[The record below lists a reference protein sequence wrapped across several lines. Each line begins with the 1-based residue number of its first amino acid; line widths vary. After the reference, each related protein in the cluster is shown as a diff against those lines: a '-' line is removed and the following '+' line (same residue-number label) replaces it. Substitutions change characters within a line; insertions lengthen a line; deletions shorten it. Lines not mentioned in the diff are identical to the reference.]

1 MRIYNIIPSTS
12 LTSKINTS
20 NNKRAADGNSIK
32 DITKPE
38 RTEISKIPVV
48 SFKAQHNIKQKTID
62 TEQETK
68 KLLKQFDEI
77 LASDMSLE
85 ELIHL
90 YERKITS
97 QLIQKKQRAEVLYE
111 EAEKLMQDPSISQMK
126 AERLL
131 AIQKEFKQL
140 EKNVFKINPMQFPKK
155 PDVNIDTALINKFK
169 TAIIEDNFNLDK
181 VYLDYYSGLNN
192 IQTLEELNKTYP
204 QIKFPDRPEYVIAD
218 RIVANLTRDFF
229 EKLDR
234 LIHKKD
240 EQKVYDFLTQNVQ
253 EILQQ
258 STKNSDDVF
267 FKVFESTV
275 MNILMKYDKLRT
287 TNTFS
292 SVPQFRKNSSI
303 QITDNDLKLLSVD
316 FDDFVLTVLRK
327 QYLEN
332 QKPNTIKYTDGEITI
347 PVSSLKENF
356 YKFEKSSE
364 KIKQM
369 INDAKKIQAAKRDY
383 EHFDDK
389 KLRDRLALFAGHALG
404 NNEKIFDTIVA
415 FDACNFGDKDKAA
428 LIKFLRVLDS
438 AKDGE
443 KSIDEV
449 LKTIKDEDLRPI
461 ETEKLNELE
470 KQKVIES
477 LKYQQQL
484 AFSLNSLKSRFD
496 DAMNS
501 LYMNDLSGTA
511 ALCSKYRPE
520 NLEAKTV
527 ENAEFIIDIIEK
539 NIQNNRNDVKN
550 RLKNWDTYNYYTE
563 NGAQSDI
570 YQQAQKY
577 AQKPDGS
584 IDVNRAGIYLKNAET
599 VMNLPKSLEY
609 LVERDFVAAIIK
621 RSSSDETAIEN
632 LCKYDEYNEL
642 YDKTH
647 ILKYAHNF
655 NLKDNVEK
663 FILKYIVE
671 NDYVNTDTISPVKLN
686 ENDTVDATIT
696 ANAKKQILEK
706 YKFPGCIEFMEG
718 FEDALSSLAAEYGA
732 SGIKKTGSNN
742 KSLEYKLELK
752 LKGHDDRLFST
763 DNNYYF
769 DIFSDRG
776 LH

>member
-267 FKVFESTV
+267 FFVF
-275 MNILMKYDKLRT
+275 
-287 TNTFS
+287 
-292 SVPQFRKNSSI
+292 
-303 QITDNDLKLLSVD
+303 
-316 FDDFVLTVLRK
+316 
-327 QYLEN
+327 
-332 QKPNTIKYTDGEITI
+332 
-347 PVSSLKENF
+347 
-356 YKFEKSSE
+356 
-364 KIKQM
+364 
-369 INDAKKIQAAKRDY
+369 
-383 EHFDDK
+383 
-389 KLRDRLALFAGHALG
+389 
-404 NNEKIFDTIVA
+404 
-415 FDACNFGDKDKAA
+415 
-428 LIKFLRVLDS
+428 
-438 AKDGE
+438 
-443 KSIDEV
+443 
-449 LKTIKDEDLRPI
+449 
-461 ETEKLNELE
+461 
-470 KQKVIES
+470 
-477 LKYQQQL
+477 
-484 AFSLNSLKSRFD
+484 
-496 DAMNS
+496 
-501 LYMNDLSGTA
+501 
-511 ALCSKYRPE
+511 
-520 NLEAKTV
+520 
-527 ENAEFIIDIIEK
+527 
-539 NIQNNRNDVKN
+539 
-550 RLKNWDTYNYYTE
+550 
-563 NGAQSDI
+563 
-570 YQQAQKY
+570 
-577 AQKPDGS
+577 
-584 IDVNRAGIYLKNAET
+584 
-599 VMNLPKSLEY
+599 
-609 LVERDFVAAIIK
+609 
-621 RSSSDETAIEN
+621 
-632 LCKYDEYNEL
+632 
-642 YDKTH
+642 
-647 ILKYAHNF
+647 
-655 NLKDNVEK
+655 
-663 FILKYIVE
+663 
-671 NDYVNTDTISPVKLN
+671 
-686 ENDTVDATIT
+686 
-696 ANAKKQILEK
+696 
-706 YKFPGCIEFMEG
+706 
-718 FEDALSSLAAEYGA
+718 
-732 SGIKKTGSNN
+732 
-742 KSLEYKLELK
+742 
-752 LKGHDDRLFST
+752 
-763 DNNYYF
+763 
-769 DIFSDRG
+769 
-776 LH
+776 